1 MNEDAI
7 PPLSLI
13 ERPLERQIRALDTA
27 IRDGAVERCCRHA
40 TYAVALIN
48 EASDLSLAADDLLN
62 ALLQGVEQHLDGQE
76 VLDGLLARGV
86 ERRLLERGD
95 LVIDE
100 GVRRPACDAEE
111 LRCSMEDALG
121 TALHAIDMDPRWR
134 TLLEAQ

>member
-13 ERPLERQIRALDTA
+13 ERPLERQIRALDAA

-40 TYAVALIN
+40 AYAVALIN

-62 ALLQGVEQHLDGQE
+62 ALLQGVEQRLDGQE

-100 GVRRPACDAEE
+100 GVRRPARDAED

-121 TALHAIDMDPRWR
+121 TTLHAIDMDPRWR
-134 TLLEAQ
+134 TLLETP